1 MAITNLPQQ
10 HNKLPFVFEVQ
21 LDHVTASVKKL
32 LARIVN
38 VDDGNGLGAGS
49 NPSSNVVDLVDL
61 AGHSYGITSDPSTQF
76 AVVFSALIHDTRC
89 AQIYRNKSVAEQKS
103 VDIAWDM
110 LMSEDYAARR
120 ACIYQ
125 TEEDL
130 QRFRQLVLNTVMATD
145 TVDSE
150 LQAFRKAR
158 WDSLFQHQFGS
169 GIVVMR
175 MMVVLKERIE
185 RPPL

>member
-1 MAITNLPQQ
+1 MMWITEN
-10 HNKLPFVFEVQ
+10 
-21 LDHVTASVKKL
+21 
-32 LARIVN
+32 
-38 VDDGNGLGAGS
+38 
-49 NPSSNVVDLVDL
+49 
-61 AGHSYGITSDPSTQF
+61 
-76 AVVFSALIHDTRC
+76 TRC

-103 VDIAWDM
+103 MDIAWDM
-110 LMSEDYAARR
+110 LMSEDYSALR

-158 WDSLFQHQFGS
+158 WDTAFSNTNSAAESL
-169 GIVVMR
+169 
-175 MMVVLKERIE
+175 E
-185 RPPL
+185 